1 MNSVTSK
8 VAFLSGYVEGL
19 ELDKTTKEGKAIN
32 QIIET
37 LKQIA
42 QEIDVISENQEELEE
57 YLNDIDEDLAFVEDD
72 LYDIEDDYEDDEDF
86 VELICGDCGET
97 VYVDPAIMK
106 DMEQITCPNCHKA
119 IVLEQEI
126 YED

>member
-32 QIIET
+32 QIIQV
-37 LKQIA
+37 LKQISE
-42 QEIDVISENQEELEE
+42 EIEIISENQADLEE
-57 YLNDIDEDLAFVEDD
+57 YLNDIDEDLAYVEDD
-72 LYDIEDDYEDDEDF
+72 LYDIDDDYEDQDF
-86 VELICGDCGET
+86 VELKCGSCGET
-97 VYVDPAIMK
+97 VYVDPGIVE
-106 DMEQITCPNCHKA
+106 DMEKITCPNCNQDIALDK
-119 IVLEQEI
+119 EE